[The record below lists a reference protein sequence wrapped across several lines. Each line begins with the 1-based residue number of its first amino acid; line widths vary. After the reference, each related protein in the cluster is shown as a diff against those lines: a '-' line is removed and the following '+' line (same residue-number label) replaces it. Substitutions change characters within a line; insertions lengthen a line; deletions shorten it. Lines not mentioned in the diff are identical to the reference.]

1 MALTMLEKTSDHA
14 DISAWPPAIAAEF
27 ERERANNNPCVGT
40 ELLSENERTRV
51 WIIRLAPGERV
62 GFHRH
67 VLDYFWTCVTGGRGR
82 QHVNDGKTV
91 EYTYAPGETRHETL
105 RRRRVQ
111 GARSGKYRRQG
122 DGLHD
127 RRIPRQ
133 RQQADGASRTGA
145 ARRVRRRL
153 FACRRLRGPG
163 AVGLARNNN
172 WLRGRAGR
180 GMVFSF
186 DLLINAI
193 VSGILIGAFYAAVTA
208 GVSLSFGILDIVNI
222 AHPAFI
228 ILGSY
233 IAYIVNVSLGLDPIL
248 VSILATPAFYV
259 LGAGIYQIYYVSFEK
274 RGQESLRG
282 LAFFFGLLFITE
294 VVLVLYFGVDYRY
307 VEAPYIGPTWH
318 FGFLDIPL
326 RILVPSLVSLLMIA
340 VLQLVLTRTFI
351 GRAIM
356 AVAQDQ
362 LALKLMAVDP
372 IRIKRIAF
380 GISIASASLAGAFL
394 IVIQPVEPSV
404 GREYIGRVFAI
415 CVLGGMGSLPGTVI
429 AAMLVGI
436 VESLTVDLLR
446 PVLGARGLVRIFV
459 ADAGG
464 AAGRP
469 VGTLDRA
476 LQTSS
481 LSFV

>member
-1 MALTMLEKTSDHA
+1 MGPTID
-14 DISAWPPAIAAEF
+14 
-27 ERERANNNPCVGT
+27 
-40 ELLSENERTRV
+40 
-51 WIIRLAPGERV
+51 
-62 GFHRH
+62 
-67 VLDYFWTCVTGGRGR
+67 
-82 QHVNDGKTV
+82 
-91 EYTYAPGETRHETL
+91 
-105 RRRRVQ
+105 
-111 GARSGKYRRQG
+111 
-122 DGLHD
+122 
-127 RRIPRQ
+127 
-133 RQQADGASRTGA
+133 
-145 ARRVRRRL
+145 L
-153 FACRRLRGPG
+153 F
-163 AVGLARNNN
+163 V
-172 WLRGRAGR
+172 
-180 GMVFSF
+180 
-186 DLLINAI
+186 NAI

-228 ILGSY
+228 VLGSY
-233 IAYIVNVSLGLDPIL
+233 IAYIINAQLGLDPIL
-248 VSILATPAFYV
+248 AAIIVTPAFYL

-294 VVLVLYFGVDYRY
+294 VVLILYFGVDYRY

-318 FGFLDIPL
+318 FGFVDIPL
-326 RILVPSLVSLLMIA
+326 RILVPSLVSLLLIA

-415 CVLGGMGSLPGTVI
+415 CVLGGMGSLPGTII

-436 VESLTVDLLR
+436 VESLTATFYGPSWAPAVSFGFLLLTLAVR
-446 PVLGARGLVRIFV
+446 PAGLLGR
-459 ADAGG
+459 
-464 AAGRP
+464 
-469 VGTLDRA
+469 
-476 LQTSS
+476 
-481 LSFV
+481 